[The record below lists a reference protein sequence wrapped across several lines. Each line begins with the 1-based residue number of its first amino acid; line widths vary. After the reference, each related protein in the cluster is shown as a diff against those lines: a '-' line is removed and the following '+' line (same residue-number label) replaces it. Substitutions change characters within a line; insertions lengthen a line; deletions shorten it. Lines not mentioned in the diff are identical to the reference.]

1 MRTVIFLLPLLT
13 LRAADPTAAGI
24 DRFGADFFKQLAH
37 APGNVVVSPFSNA
50 AALSMLLE
58 GARGQ
63 TAVQL
68 AKVLHQP
75 GGESG
80 QASGVAALLDRL
92 TREANAQG
100 GELLTAQGLWLQR
113 GFHIRTD
120 FEKIMAQQFHASAT
134 QLDFAADPEQAR
146 IGINSWT
153 STQTKGKI
161 PELFG
166 PGSLARDVTMV
177 LTSAI
182 YFHGPWQLAFRTEST
197 RPAAFHTG
205 GRETVQAP
213 TMNQTA
219 SFAYGETPTMQVLEM
234 KYGKSPLV
242 FDVLLPRSAEDLTK
256 FETSLSPENLEALW
270 GSLADRE
277 VAVSLPRFRLDSDIS
292 LRDILCNLGVSDAF
306 GSNADFSGIDD
317 RRDLVLS
324 DMRHKAFIE
333 VGEQGTTAAAVTG
346 STVRLISSTP
356 PPVVFRADHPF
367 LFFIRDPHTG
377 VLLFAGRLVSPV
389 R

>member
-1 MRTVIFLLPLLT
+1 MRTVIFLLPFLT
-13 LRAADPTAAGI
+13 LRAADPTAAGV
-24 DRFGADFFKQLAH
+24 DRFGADFYRQLAH
-37 APGNVVVSPFSNA
+37 TPGNLVVSPFSNA

-63 TAVQL
+63 TATQL
-68 AKVLHQP
+68 AKVLHQN

-80 QASGVAALLDRL
+80 QAIAVAELLDRV
-92 TREANAQG
+92 TREANSQG

-113 GFHIRTD
+113 GFQIRGD
-120 FEKIMAQQFHASAT
+120 FEQIMTRHYHAAAT

-146 IGINSWT
+146 AGINSWT
-153 STQTKGKI
+153 STHTKGKI

-166 PGSLARDVTMV
+166 PGSLARGVTMV
-177 LTSAI
+177 LTSAV
-182 YFHGPWQLAFRTEST
+182 YFHGPWQSAFRTEST
-197 RPAAFHTG
+197 SPAAFHTS

-213 TMNQTA
+213 TMNQTGT
-219 SFAYGETPTMQVLEM
+219 FAYAETPAMQVLEM

-242 FDVLLPRSAEDLTK
+242 FDVLLPRNPEDLTK
-256 FETSLSPENLEALW
+256 FETSLSPDILDGLW

-277 VAVSLPRFRLDSDIS
+277 VAVSLPRFRLDSDFS
-292 LRDILCNLGVSDAF
+292 LRDILCNLGLSDAF
-306 GSNADFSGIDD
+306 SGAADFSGIDD
-317 RRDLVLS
+317 RRDLLLS

-346 STVRLISSTP
+346 STVRLISSTS

-367 LFFIRDPHTG
+367 LFFVRDPHTG
-377 VLLFAGRLVSPV
+377 VLLFAGRLASPK
-389 R
+389 

>member
-1 MRTVIFLLPLLT
+1 MRTVLFLLPFLT

-24 DRFGADFFKQLAH
+24 DRFGADFYRQLAH
-37 APGNVVVSPFSNA
+37 TPGNIVVSPFSNA

-63 TAVQL
+63 TAAQL
-68 AKVLHQP
+68 AKALHQTP
-75 GGESG
+75 AESG
-80 QASGVAALLDRL
+80 QPAAVAELLDRL

-100 GELLTAQGLWLQR
+100 GELLTAHALWLQR
-113 GFHIRTD
+113 GFHIRSD
-120 FEKIMAQQFHASAT
+120 FEQIMAQHYHASAS
-134 QLDFAADPEQAR
+134 QLDFAHDPEQAR

-153 STQTKGKI
+153 STHTKGKI

-166 PGSLARDVTMV
+166 PGSLARDVNMV

-197 RPAAFHTG
+197 RPAAFHTSG
-205 GRETVQAP
+205 SETVQAP

-219 SFAYGETPTMQVLEM
+219 TFAYAETSSMQVLEM

-242 FDVLLPRSAEDLTK
+242 FDVLLPRNAEDLTK
-256 FETSLSPENLEALW
+256 FETSLSPGNLDALW
-270 GSLADRE
+270 AGLADRE
-277 VAVSLPRFRLDSDIS
+277 VAVSLPRFHLDSDFS
-292 LRDILCNLGVSDAF
+292 LRDILCDLGVTDAF
-306 GSNADFSGIDD
+306 NGSADFSGIDD

-333 VGEQGTTAAAVTG
+333 VAEQGTTAAAVTG

-367 LFFIRDPHTG
+367 LFFIRDPRTG
-377 VLLFAGRLVSPV
+377 ILLFAGRLASPK
-389 R
+389 